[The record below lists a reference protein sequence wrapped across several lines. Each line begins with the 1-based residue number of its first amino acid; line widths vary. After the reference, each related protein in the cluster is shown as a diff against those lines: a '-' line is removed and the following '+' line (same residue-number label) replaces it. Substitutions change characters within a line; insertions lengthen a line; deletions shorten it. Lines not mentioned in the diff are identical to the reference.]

1 MEKIREEEAFLEGTL
16 NKYKPVIEPPY
27 RWRDWA
33 ADAEGLTGDD
43 LLKFIN
49 NDEVIFRDGTKSPGL
64 FAYLRSL
71 QSATGRDRKK
81 EDTKDLLSLGKNLT
95 FSQLSITQENS
106 ATFFR
111 LSATEE
117 ILASLNGVSSSLISV
132 ADFGSI

>member
-1 MEKIREEEAFLEGTL
+1 VEKIREEEAFLEGTL